1 MKIIRPRLVFA
12 LTLLFAIPGYADD
25 IRRVYR
31 EAEELSSRDKLQ
43 RVREEV
49 AAMKEILQEALS
61 ALRAAHER
69 KDITQ
74 VNCVKDKLSTIRGL
88 LRISD
93 EASISLDEAIMD
105 SQNQSALVNHEYVKV
120 VMAAERIGF
129 AQLQLQGCSGDMND
143 PLGSRRAQIQA
154 PEISDEGVASFE
166 APSEAEAS
174 LPFSVISD
182 ERPEAL
188 SASR

>member
-1 MKIIRPRLVFA
+1 MKIIRPWLVLA
-12 LTLLFAIPGYADD
+12 LTLLLTAPGYTDD

-61 ALRAAHER
+61 ALRGAHER

-93 EASISLDEAIMD
+93 EASISLDEAVMD
-105 SQNQSALVNHEYVKV
+105 SQNQSALINHEYVKV
-120 VMAAERIGF
+120 IMAAERIGF

-143 PLGSRRAQIQA
+143 PLGSQRAQLRQ
-154 PEISDEGVASFE
+154 PEISDEGVKSFE
-166 APSEAEAS
+166 APNEAEAS